1 MFSNMA
7 RRVFTQTFIRTRNNN
22 GNINSIRNLYW
33 TRKDGDFKYIGL
45 ESSTI
50 DIYEGIN
57 NIKFPKENMILKGEP
72 LFEVETNTFLDGI
85 FESKENTYVVSKNA
99 NIMKTI
105 NFNPEEE
112 DSWIIKIRDVDE
124 ESKSYGKFL
133 RENPNASKEEK
144 RDAIKKFYTTS
155 FTPYTYSSSPN
166 DYRKDKDK
174 KKYKT
179 NTENTPYYPHTN
191 VNESD
196 LIYYILSNH

>member
-7 RRVFTQTFIRTRNNN
+7 RRAFTQTFIQSRNSNRN
-22 GNINSIRNLYW
+22 AIRNLYW
-33 TRKDGDFKYIGL
+33 TRRDGEFKYIGL

-72 LFEVETNTFLDGI
+72 LFEVESTTYLDGI
-85 FESKENTYVVSKNA
+85 FESKENTYVVSKNE

-112 DSWIIKIRDVDE
+112 NSWIIKIRDVDE

-133 RENPNASKEEK
+133 RENPNASKQEK
-144 RDAIKKFYTTS
+144 RDAIKDFYISTY

-174 KKYKT
+174 IKYNT